1 VERFSAMQKLTR
13 EFYTRNTLVVAR
25 ELLGKYLVHRL
36 PSGEVRRGRIVDT
49 EAYAGY
55 HDPGSHTYHKKQ
67 KSDRTQIWYED
78 GGYAYVYAIY
88 GSYVCLGLTT
98 EPRGTAGAV
107 LIRSLEPVDGFA
119 SFLSN
124 AGEKERE
131 QDKPEQFCSGPSKLC
146 IAMQIDKQCNGL
158 DLCGE
163 ELYVEGETEACLR
176 VEDIVFA
183 PRINIDYAGVGA
195 LSAWRY
201 YLRTSP
207 AVTKKNYEPLREWRT
222 KGYPSFHQ
230 QQSLD
235 LFRHLAQ
242 REEQIT
248 MKMEERSQLQALPKI
263 ELHLHLEGCVTPTTL
278 RALCQKNRQPLPRHL
293 QDGETHQFGTF
304 AEFAYSYHRIC
315 QAIVQ
320 EQDLAL
326 VIADIAAYLKR
337 NSIVYAEL
345 SWTPFLYLN
354 RGFRFDAAMDVM
366 NEALVSHHIA
376 DRVNFIIDVQRD
388 HGIEVGSYVYQH
400 VFAAREEHHI
410 VGVGLTG
417 QEEGFPPSEYQRL
430 YHQARERGLGTT
442 AHAGEYGTVDD
453 IWQCLRALKVSRIG
467 HGIRATDDR
476 TLLDYLAEQHIHL
489 ETCPT
494 SNVRLG
500 RVMTYSGHPV
510 QVFRQRHLSFGLNSD
525 DPGLFASDLS
535 DEYSKVMEHC
545 GFSLFDI
552 KETLEQSVVAAFLP
566 PERKQVLLQQID
578 HDWRSLCSS
587 V

>member
-1 VERFSAMQKLTR
+1 MQKLTR

-25 ELLGKYLVHRL
+25 ALLGKYLVHRL
-36 PSGEVRRGRIVDT
+36 PSGKVFRGRIVDT

-67 KSDRTQIWYED
+67 QSDRTQIWYED

-98 EPRGTAGAV
+98 EPRGIAGAV
-107 LIRSLEPVDGFA
+107 LVRSLEPVDGFD
-119 SFLSN
+119 SFLADN
-124 AGEKERE
+124 DEKGRKQSRLE
-131 QDKPEQFCSGPSKLC
+131 QLCSGPSKLC
-146 IAMQIDKQCNGL
+146 IAMQIDRRCNGL
-158 DLCGE
+158 DLCDGG
-163 ELYVEGETEACLR
+163 ELYVEGDPEECFSM
-176 VEDIVFA
+176 EDIVFA

-201 YLRTSP
+201 YLRKSP
-207 AVTKKNYEPLREWRT
+207 AVTKKMYEPLREWRT
-222 KGYPSFHQ
+222 KGYPSLRQ
-230 QQSLD
+230 QQSPD

-242 REEQIT
+242 REEEVT
-248 MKMEERSQLQALPKI
+248 MKMEERRQLQALPKI
-263 ELHLHLEGCVTPTTL
+263 ELHLHLEGCVSLTTL
-278 RALCQKNRQPLPRHL
+278 RALCQKNRQPLPPHL
-293 QDGETHQFGTF
+293 QDGEAHQFDTF

-326 VIADIAAYLKR
+326 VVADVAAYLKR
-337 NSIVYAEL
+337 NNIVYAEL

-354 RGFRFDAAMDVM
+354 RGFRFETAMDVM
-366 NEALVSHHIA
+366 NEALVSHQVA
-376 DRVNFIIDVQRD
+376 DRVNFVIDVQRD
-388 HGIEVGSYVYQH
+388 HGIEAGSYVYQH
-400 VFAAREEHHI
+400 VFSACKEHHI

-417 QEEGFPPSEYQRL
+417 QEEGFPPSEYQQL
-430 YHQARERGLGTT
+430 YHQAQERGLGTT
-442 AHAGEYGTVDD
+442 AHAGEYGTADD
-453 IWQCLRALKVSRIG
+453 IWQCIRTLKATRIG
-467 HGIRATDDR
+467 HGVRATDDR
-476 TLLDYLAEQHIHL
+476 SLLDYLAEQQIHL

-510 QVFRQRHLSFGLNSD
+510 QVFRQRHLSFSLNSD

-535 DEYSKVMEHC
+535 DEYSKVIQHC
-545 GFSLFDI
+545 GFSLVDI
-552 KETLEQSVVAAFLP
+552 QQTLQQSVQASFLSP
-566 PERKQVLLQQID
+566 QRKELLQQQID
-578 HDWRSLCSS
+578 NDWRPICLS